1 MPRWMV
7 GLLAAV
13 GAAMATLVPF
23 EHGALVGVTIADAAL
38 AMGLAAYGA
47 LPQEKNLLAFSSR
60 LIFDGAHRSSYP

>member
-13 GAAMATLVPF
+13 GAAMAALVPF
-23 EHGALVGVTIADAAL
+23 EHGALVALAITDAAA

-47 LPQEKNLLAFSSR
+47 LPQEKKIS
-60 LIFDGAHRSSYP
+60 